1 MEDAVRSFLHSIKL
15 SPDNPE
21 FRQRISELYAQNG
34 MWADSI
40 PHLRHL
46 VNLVPGRPD
55 FESLLRQAESY
66 AK

>member
-1 MEDAVRSFLHSIKL
+1 DAARSFLHSIKL

-34 MWADSI
+34 MWVESV

-46 VNLVPGRPD
+46 VNLVPDRPD
-55 FESLLRQAESY
+55 FKAFLRQAESFI
-66 AK
+66 K